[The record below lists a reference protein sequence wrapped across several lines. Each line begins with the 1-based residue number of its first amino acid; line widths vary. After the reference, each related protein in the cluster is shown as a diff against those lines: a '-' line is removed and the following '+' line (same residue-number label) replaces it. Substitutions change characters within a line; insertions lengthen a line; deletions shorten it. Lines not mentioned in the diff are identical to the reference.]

1 MPTRYPEEDLTVAL
15 GVIRTRRPEVHKTAA
30 GTGRQLILS
39 FVDENRGG
47 RFNEEGAEPKFAE
60 FARQAAPLLRHG
72 IFGKLR
78 TCIHECAWKA
88 KDLRSNRK
96 KNQQRLMLASSG
108 FSDELAADLV
118 ALMWQNSV
126 DILDREDD
134 DEVNLN
140 QFKSL
145 RLYSKIIFVPELV
158 MLGFHENI
166 LSSLDESSEHL
177 MNKEILNLSPTEE
190 SLAFLEF
197 DLPTGNTS
205 STRLDSSFEFVNL
218 LDYEVFQ
225 DVSVEFGGNFHISL
239 GIEPSYAS
247 HLATRQ
253 VVPTRQ
259 MVDEKIRPCSSCE
272 ANVAI
277 KVKNLSIPIF
287 VLMHFGDGVIQ
298 QIDGVWTGTGVS
310 DPKVEMQFTD
320 LWFC

>member
-239 GIEPSYAS
+239 GIEPSYA
-247 HLATRQ
+247 R
-253 VVPTRQ
+253 
-259 MVDEKIRPCSSCE
+259 
-272 ANVAI
+272 N
-277 KVKNLSIPIF
+277 
-287 VLMHFGDGVIQ
+287 GVFSRHMAEN
-298 QIDGVWTGTGVS
+298 GSW
-310 DPKVEMQFTD
+310 
-320 LWFC
+320 